1 MKRLW
6 FVILFSFMTVLLVNA
21 QKKELSQAQTDLKKG
36 KNQVQVEQ
44 TMMRLLKD
52 SANKE
57 NKRIY
62 LTLFEAIRQQY
73 DQGNMKLYLKQKYDT
88 AAFFTSAKK
97 MFTVLETL
105 DSIETIPD
113 KKGRVP

>member
-1 MKRLW
+1 
-6 FVILFSFMTVLLVNA
+6 
-21 QKKELSQAQTDLKKG
+21 
-36 KNQVQVEQ
+36 
-44 TMMRLLKD
+44 MRLLKD

-88 AAFFTSAKK
+88 AAFFTIFLNILNSPLSLIFFQFQNFIIREKYWQAERRNLVDF
-97 MFTVLETL
+97 MRTDCRNLAMENA
-105 DSIETIPD
+105 
-113 KKGRVP
+113 